1 MAENDNSTE
10 TLTDVERNARDF
22 AATLNEK
29 DRRRFV
35 ALQAKQYGHGGIAWI
50 CRVVGCSRHTV
61 ENGMLELDRLAE
73 DPVAGRVRRAGAGR
87 KKTFGRTPSPKKT

>member
-1 MAENDNSTE
+1 MAENGNFNE
-10 TLTDVERNARDF
+10 PLTDVERNARDF

-50 CRVVGCSRHTV
+50 SRVVGCSRHTV
-61 ENGMLELDRLAE
+61 ENGMKELDHLAE
-73 DPVAGRVRRAGAGR
+73 DPVVGRIRRAGAGR
-87 KKTFGRTPSPKKT
+87 KKTFNRNPSPRKT

>member
-1 MAENDNSTE
+1 MAVEQNSSE
-10 TLTDVERNARDF
+10 SLTDIELFTRDF

-50 CRVVGCSRHTV
+50 TRVVGCSRHTV
-61 ENGMLELDRLAE
+61 EHGMRELEHLAE
-73 DPVAGRVRRAGAGR
+73 DPAAGRVRRPGAGR
-87 KKTFGRTPSPKKT
+87 KKRSNRNPPSKKT